1 MCTRPA
7 PSWRSVGAS
16 ARALCLSLLAVL
28 HAAAVLLVAILSA
41 PVRRLWSWNRLQRPT
56 TLQHVEVQVHLGD
69 PACIAELEAIVWK
82 TLARAERTWAPLVLS
97 VDRVVVGAGFPA
109 GGRADVYDDFLG
121 VVGGA
126 TPGETSAD
134 PRRRVVI
141 SLGVRDGTRD
151 LDGWE
156 IAGALA
162 AQIQALVDD
171 RCRQHRSLAAPVPEQ
186 RPATVTTRLTRPSA
200 AAEQQSSAAA
210 APAREGSGTTAAA
223 APIEPRPDQEVPSLA
238 ELLAT
243 VQQGQPLV
251 AAGPT
256 SNGTHP

>member
-7 PSWRSVGAS
+7 PSWQSVGAS
-16 ARALCLSLLAVL
+16 TRAFCLSLLAVL

-41 PVRRLWSWNRLQRPT
+41 PVRRPWSWNRPQRPT
-56 TLQHVEVQVHLGD
+56 TLQHVEVHVHLGD
-69 PACIAELEAIVWK
+69 PVCIAELEAIVWK
-82 TLARAERTWAPLVLS
+82 TLARAERTWAPLPLP

-109 GGRADVYDDFLG
+109 GGRSDVYDDFLG
-121 VVGGA
+121 VVDGA
-126 TPGETSAD
+126 SPGETSIN

-162 AQIQALVDD
+162 AQIQGLVDD
-171 RCRQHRSLAAPVPEQ
+171 WCRQHRSLSAPVTEQ
-186 RPATVTTRLTRPSA
+186 RPAVVTTRLNRPSI
-200 AAEQQSSAAA
+200 AAEQQFSTGTAVP
-210 APAREGSGTTAAA
+210 APEQPSTTPI
-223 APIEPRPDQEVPSLA
+223 APRSDQEVPSLA